1 MTNTKGTFVIVNDK
15 LTRRNEVVF
24 GLDSRA
30 VRYSDG
36 FFETMR
42 AFGLEIPLLAF
53 HYERIKKSWNLYNFD
68 AEIPSLKTISNAV
81 ERLLKS
87 NKHFGSAK
95 VRLMFYRSGE
105 GHYLPTKNQ
114 AEWYL
119 ESYASLEKEFVL
131 NTKGKQ
137 IDIFSDFYK
146 PLHPFFS
153 IKTNQTLI
161 YTQAAIWANKRNL
174 DDAIL
179 LNEHQHLIE
188 ATSSNIYVCIANE
201 VFTPPLNDGCVDGV
215 MRRFLVQELL
225 AGMNIICK
233 ETTLTKHILLDADEI
248 FLSNAVNG
256 VQWVIGYQKR
266 RYFNSI
272 AKKITQKLNQLLVT

>member
-1 MTNTKGTFVIVNDK
+1 MSTPGTFVIVNDK
-15 LTRRNEVVF
+15 LTRRNEVVL

-53 HYERIKKSWNLYNFD
+53 HYERIKKAWNIYNFD
-68 AEIPSLKTISNAV
+68 GEIPSLKTISNAV

-87 NKHFGSAK
+87 NKHFGSAQ
-95 VRLMFYRSGE
+95 VRLMFCRSGE
-105 GHYLPTKNQ
+105 GRYLPTKNQ

-119 ESYASLEKEFVL
+119 ESFTSKEKEFIL

-137 IDIFSDFYK
+137 IDIYSDFYK

-179 LNEHQHLIE
+179 LNEHQYLIE
-188 ATSSNIYVCIANE
+188 ATSSNIYVCIGNE
-201 VFTPPLNDGCVDGV
+201 IYTPPLNDGCVDGV
-215 MRRFLVQELL
+215 MRRFLLQELL
-225 AGMNIICK
+225 PGMNIICK
-233 ETTLTKHILLDADEI
+233 ETSLTKQILADADEI

-256 VQWVIGYQKR
+256 VQWVIGYRNR

-272 AKKITQKLNQLLVT
+272 AKKITLRLNDLLVKQ

>member
-1 MTNTKGTFVIVNDK
+1 MSIQSTFVIVNDK
-15 LTRRNEVVF
+15 LIRRNEVVF
-24 GLDSRA
+24 GLDSRV

-53 HYERIKKSWNLYNFD
+53 HYQRLKKAWNLYRFD
-68 AEIPSLKTISNAV
+68 AEIPSLITISKAV

-87 NKHFGSAK
+87 NKHFGSAQ
-95 VRLMFYRSGE
+95 VRLMIYRSGE
-105 GHYLPTKNQ
+105 GRYLPTKNQ

-119 ESYASLEKEFVL
+119 ESFASEEKEFVL
-131 NTKGKQ
+131 NSKGKQ

-153 IKTNQTLI
+153 IKTNQALI
-161 YTQAAIWANKRNL
+161 YTHAAIWANKRNL

-179 LNEHQHLIE
+179 LNEHQHLLE
-188 ATSSNIYVCIANE
+188 ATSSNIFVCIGNE
-201 VFTPPLNDGCVDGV
+201 VYTPSLNDGCVDGI
-215 MRRFLVQELL
+215 MRQFLIQELFPV
-225 AGMNIICK
+225 MNIICK
-233 ETTLTKHILLDADEI
+233 ETSLTKHILLDADEI

-256 VQWVIGYQKR
+256 VQWVVGYQNR
-266 RYFNSI
+266 RYFNTI
-272 AKKITQKLNQLLVT
+272 AKKIIQKLNNLLVK